1 MLIDAERLLDYEL
14 WANRLTL
21 ESLRIEAS
29 PERALRV
36 FAHIIAAHRLFLAR
50 VTGGGAVPV
59 WPEPDLAS
67 AEAELRECDAQWR
80 RLQADLPPGR
90 QVEYV
95 NSKGERWRSRLDDIV
110 AHLALHSAYH
120 RGQIAMLL
128 GAAGQTP
135 AYTDFIQATRS
146 GAI

>member
-1 MLIDAERLLDYEL
+1 MTLDATRLLDYDL

-21 ESLRIEAS
+21 ESLRGEAS
-29 PERALRV
+29 PEPALRI

-50 VTGGGAVPV
+50 IAGGEPVTV
-59 WPEPDLAS
+59 WPEPDLAN
-67 AEAELRECDAQWR
+67 AEADLHACRDRWS
-80 RLQADLPPGR
+80 RLLTERQAGEE
-90 QVEYV
+90 VEYV

-110 AHLALHSAYH
+110 THLALHSAYH
-120 RGQIAMLL
+120 RGQIATLL
-128 GAAGQTP
+128 GAARRTP